1 MGNLKPKLKWF
12 FKPKLKPKNFLLN
25 WHPAA
30 GVGGEGSVAAHGEEA
45 DPAAEAAVPARQGGL
60 ACLDDFQGVQK
71 GTN

>member
-1 MGNLKPKLKWF
+1 MVFQAKTQAKKI
-12 FKPKLKPKNFLLN
+12 LLN
-25 WHPAA
+25 CHPAA